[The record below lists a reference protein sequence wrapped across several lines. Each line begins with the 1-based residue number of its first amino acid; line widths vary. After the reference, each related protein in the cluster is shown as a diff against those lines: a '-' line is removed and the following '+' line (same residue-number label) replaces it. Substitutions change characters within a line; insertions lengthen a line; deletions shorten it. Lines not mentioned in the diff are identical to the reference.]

1 LAAKGM
7 HKRRALIVGGSLGG
21 LFAAH
26 QLRSIG
32 WDVDVFE
39 RTGDDLADRGA
50 GIGTHRTLLEIM
62 RRVGLGLDQSGSTAP
77 RSYICLDRDNR
88 LVHEMAMR
96 RTMTAWSRLYRP
108 LKDNLPSGSYHSG
121 KLFESL
127 ETDDNAATT
136 IFADG
141 TRVSADL
148 LIGADGFRSTVRNQI
163 LPEVKPAYAGYIAWR
178 ALVPQGDIPATA

>member
-1 LAAKGM
+1 M

-96 RTMTAWSRLYRP
+96 RTMTAWSRL
-108 LKDNLPSGSYHSG
+108 
-121 KLFESL
+121 
-127 ETDDNAATT
+127 
-136 IFADG
+136 
-141 TRVSADL
+141 
-148 LIGADGFRSTVRNQI
+148 
-163 LPEVKPAYAGYIAWR
+163 
-178 ALVPQGDIPATA
+178 